1 MVGIIRIFK
10 TVVTIILV
18 MVLFFIC
25 YFVTKLILKS
35 RNVYFSTLRML
46 GASLRISK
54 DLLNI
59 ELFTVSN
66 IAYFSTMLLLFLNSK
81 NIINVGF
88 MDVINNYLIFRDYIF
103 LYLILIVMSY
113 VVSIKFSKKLFKN
126 SAITTL
132 NEEV

>member
-1 MVGIIRIFK
+1 
-10 TVVTIILV
+10 
-18 MVLFFIC
+18 
-25 YFVTKLILKS
+25 
-35 RNVYFSTLRML
+35 
-46 GASLRISK
+46 
-54 DLLNI
+54 
-59 ELFTVSN
+59 
-66 IAYFSTMLLLFLNSK
+66 MLLLFLNSK